1 MRHAACIDAKQAAI
15 VAALRAQGTIL
26 KAALFDD
33 NAAFSL
39 CL

>member
-15 VAALRAQGTIL
+15 FAALRAQGAIS
-26 KAALFDD
+26 KAALFDG
-33 NAAFSL
+33 NMAFTL